1 MGTEGG
7 KGEGWAA
14 PRGGWRFQ
22 GKNVRM
28 LTVARTPGEALR
40 SPTNNAFRRPAKA
53 AAHASGGQDAV
64 LRRSPLPFQPS

>member
-53 AAHASGGQDAV
+53 AAHAHALHVDCPVCMSTI
-64 LRRSPLPFQPS
+64 